1 MFERTGVD
9 NEPRQVLPDLSRIGL
24 VGTATMQDQAGT
36 RQLSGEYLC
45 CNART
50 IADRRA

>member
-1 MFERTGVD
+1 MFERTGVG

-24 VGTATMQDQAGT
+24 VGTATMHDQAGT
-36 RQLSGEYLC
+36 RQLNAECLC
-45 CNART
+45 FSART